1 MTQQNRKHDDNNA
14 SQTEGVPGFT
24 PQLPDPFE
32 VQRLVEREV
41 LGLHMAQKLF

>member
-1 MTQQNRKHDDNNA
+1 MTQQNRKHDEQTK
-14 SQTEGVPGFT
+14 SQAEGLPGFT
-24 PQLPDPFE
+24 PRLPDPFE